1 MRKKVRGGRRAA
13 LRARHAFLAMAFL
26 PGAALGCP
34 DAQTLTGG
42 DEDDP
47 RIVLAEGPAPLAV
60 RIAGPFDTPWSL
72 AFLPDGSFFVTER
85 PGRLLLIKPGGE
97 AEPIAGTPE
106 VLYVGHGGL
115 LDVAIDPDFATNGFV
130 YLSYLQGEEANSTL
144 RVMRGKLDVANETL
158 TEQQV
163 IFESTPGPRPELLG
177 GRLALTDN
185 GYLFLTVGDRWQ
197 RDPAQDLADDLGSII
212 RIRTDG
218 SIPHDNPFRYREGAR
233 PEIWSYGHR
242 NPQGLA
248 FNRATGEL
256 WEHEHG
262 PQGGD
267 ELNLILPGRNYGW
280 PLATYGVDYTGQP
293 IAVNSQQPG
302 TEQPVHY
309 WAPISIAPSGLAV
322 ESQASEGHIWMGALA
337 GEMLVEL
344 TIADHCVV
352 AEKHLFPH
360 QLGRIRDVRIDA
372 NGAVYVLTEGSEG
385 TLYQLEP
392 QSGEPAADS
401 GEHL

>member
-1 MRKKVRGGRRAA
+1 MRNQQRGARRAA
-13 LRARHAFLAMAFL
+13 LLARHAVLAVALM
-26 PGAALGCP
+26 PGAAFACP
-34 DAQTLTGG
+34 DAQTVTGG
-42 DEDDP
+42 DEDDSAV
-47 RIVLAEGPAPLAV
+47 VLAEGPAPLAV

-72 AFLPDGSFFVTER
+72 AFLPDGSLLITER
-85 PGRLLLIKPGGE
+85 PGRLKLIKPGGE
-97 AEPIAGTPE
+97 PQQIAGTPE

-115 LDVAIDPDFATNGFV
+115 LDVAADPDFATNDFV

-144 RVMRGKLDVANETL
+144 RVMKAKLDAANATL
-158 TEQQV
+158 TAQQV

-185 GYLFLTVGDRWQ
+185 GYLFLTIGDRWQ
-197 RDPAQDLADDLGSII
+197 RDPAQDLSNDLGSII

-218 SIPHDNPFRYREGAR
+218 SVPDDNPFRHREGAR

-248 FNRATGEL
+248 FDRATGDL

-280 PLATYGVDYTGQP
+280 PLATYGVDYTGVP
-293 IAVNSQQPG
+293 IAVNSHQPG

-322 ESQASEGHIWMGALA
+322 GSQASGSHIWMGTLA

-352 AEKHLFPH
+352 TEKHLFRH
-360 QLGRIRDVRIDA
+360 QLGRIRDVRTDA

-385 TLYQLEP
+385 ALYQLEP
-392 QSGEPAADS
+392 QPGEIAADS

>member
-13 LRARHAFLAMAFL
+13 LLAQHAFLAVALM
-26 PGAALGCP
+26 PGAAFACP

-42 DEDDP
+42 DEDD
-47 RIVLAEGPAPLAV
+47 RGIVLAEGPAPLAV

-72 AFLPDGSFFVTER
+72 AFLPDGSLLVTER
-85 PGRLLLIKPGGE
+85 PGRLQLIKPGGE
-97 AEPIAGTPE
+97 PQQIAGTPE

-115 LDVAIDPDFATNGFV
+115 LDVAVDPDFAANDV
-130 YLSYLQGEEANSTL
+130 IYLSYLQGEEVNSSL
-144 RVMRGKLDVANETL
+144 RVMKAKLDVANETL

-163 IFESTPGPRPELLG
+163 IFESTSAPRPEQLG
-177 GRLALTDN
+177 GRLAVTED
-185 GYLFLTVGDRWQ
+185 GYLFLSLGDRWQ
-197 RDPAQDLADDLGSII
+197 ADRAQDLADDAGSII

-218 SIPHDNPFRYREGAR
+218 SIPENNPFRHRLGAR

-248 FNRATGEL
+248 IDRATGEL
-256 WEHEHG
+256 WEDEHG

-280 PLATYGVDYTGQP
+280 PLATYGVDYSGRP

-322 ESQASEGHIWMGALA
+322 QNQASEDIVWMGTLA
-337 GEMLVEL
+337 GESLVEI

-372 NGAVYVLTEGSEG
+372 SGAVYVLTDGSEG
-385 TLYQLEP
+385 TVYQLEP
-392 QSGEPAADS
+392 QPGEPAADS